1 MHTIEERTGL
11 EVLDDNECQLLLGR
25 ATVGRLAAVV
35 DGRPSIFPVNFR
47 RHGGAVVFRSDE
59 GTKLDAAAR
68 EQPVAFEVDEVDSRE
83 RSGWS
88 IVIRGTGT
96 EVVDPDELEAVR
108 KLPLHPWAQGV
119 KSHYVRIVPDEI
131 SGRRIV
137 RNADTLYRR

>member
-108 KLPLHPWAQGV
+108 KLPLHPWAQGA

-131 SGRRIV
+131 TGRRLV
-137 RNADTLYRR
+137 RNPDTLYRR